1 MQFGAILSALQN
13 FASLEL
19 WLFIGLGTVIGL
31 IFGLIPGISGM
42 LAITLMLPFIFVMTP
57 MQALPLMMT
66 IMAIQFMGG
75 AISAILLNLP
85 GTPGSS
91 ATLIDGFP
99 MTQKGEGG
107 RALGAAQMASGL
119 GNVLTAFVALLVIP
133 LILPMIVALRSA
145 DMVFIIL
152 LGITFIGILATGSM
166 IKGLL
171 SGCVGLMI
179 SFIGFQPTSGA
190 DRFIFN
196 SPYLYDGIALI
207 PLLLGL
213 FALPEMVALAAR
225 GGTIARTQTV
235 IKGSADVLRGVKDVL
250 IHWPLVLRSQLIGFI
265 AGAIPGVGASP
276 ATFIAYGQ
284 AKATSKHKETF
295 GKGNVEGVIAVESAN
310 NACESGALLTTLA
323 LGIPGSPIM
332 ALMLGAITMLGLVPG
347 PQMLTQNLDLSIT
360 LIWVIAVSGVIGVA
374 ICLPL
379 APHLSRVAFIPGHIL
394 VPIVLVLAL
403 TGAYG
408 YHRLY
413 NDVLVALIFGVVGL
427 AMRRFDFNRPAL
439 LLGFILGPIFE
450 KFFFIA
456 LKADGPLFFVRPI
469 SLALIAITIAVIAFG
484 PIKDIIRH
492 RRGVSESPKRAEHG
506 LKLGGNGYI
515 YIILV
520 AISLFVLVWSFTEIP
535 TFQSRLLPVAIGG
548 IILLLAAIGLR
559 HELLYGDKPESHGEK
574 DTSFMAQETWRGYVV
589 NLSWVAGFLLAIYLV
604 GYLISIPL
612 FVLFYMK
619 RLGAR
624 WLTSIISTV
633 LATSSIYVMFEI
645 FLDLELYR
653 GLFLMWLGY

>member
-1 MQFGAILSALQN
+1 
-13 FASLEL
+13 
-19 WLFIGLGTVIGL
+19 
-31 IFGLIPGISGM
+31 
-42 LAITLMLPFIFVMTP
+42 
-57 MQALPLMMT
+57 
-66 IMAIQFMGG
+66 
-75 AISAILLNLP
+75 
-85 GTPGSS
+85 
-91 ATLIDGFP
+91 
-99 MTQKGEGG
+99 
-107 RALGAAQMASGL
+107 
-119 GNVLTAFVALLVIP
+119 
-133 LILPMIVALRSA
+133 
-145 DMVFIIL
+145 
-152 LGITFIGILATGSM
+152 
-166 IKGLL
+166 
-171 SGCVGLMI
+171 
-179 SFIGFQPTSGA
+179 
-190 DRFIFN
+190 
-196 SPYLYDGIALI
+196 
-207 PLLLGL
+207 
-213 FALPEMVALAAR
+213 
-225 GGTIARTQTV
+225 
-235 IKGSADVLRGVKDVL
+235 
-250 IHWPLVLRSQLIGFI
+250 
-265 AGAIPGVGASP
+265 
-276 ATFIAYGQ
+276 
-284 AKATSKHKETF
+284 
-295 GKGNVEGVIAVESAN
+295 
-310 NACESGALLTTLA
+310 
-323 LGIPGSPIM
+323 
-332 ALMLGAITMLGLVPG
+332 
-347 PQMLTQNLDLSIT
+347 
-360 LIWVIAVSGVIGVA
+360 